1 MNTTFP
7 KDFLWG
13 GATAANQ
20 CEGAYLEDGKLDN
33 SSDHLTAGSHT
44 VGRRFKYEITND
56 EYFPSHTGI
65 DHYHRY
71 KEDIA
76 LFAEMGFKVYRLSM
90 NWARIFPHGDDEV
103 PNQKGLDHYRDVF
116 ETCKHYGIEPL
127 VTLSH
132 YETPFELT
140 RKYNGWA
147 DRRLIEYF
155 NRYSE
160 TVMREYKGLVKYWLT
175 FNEINILQMVPNGS
189 LMGAGILPE
198 GDTLFSL
205 EKESD
210 EHRNLRYQ
218 GLHHQFVASALTV
231 KKAHEIDPNI
241 MVGCMIAGNVSYPYT
256 PNPADVLKTQE
267 VMQMANFFCG
277 DVMVRGAYPGFAKRF
292 IKENYI
298 QIIMEAGDDVIL
310 KEGKVDMY
318 TFSFYATGTQTTDP
332 ELLKGL
338 AGNMFFGVPNP
349 YIKASDWGWGID
361 PTGLRYYLNMVYDR
375 YQVPLMIV
383 ENGLGAVDTLEKD
396 KTIHDPYRISYLREH
411 IKAMSEALQDGV
423 DLRAYTVWGC
433 IDLVSAGTGE
443 MKKRYGF
450 IYVDRDDAGHGSL
463 DRYRKDSFYWYKK
476 VIASDGVDLD

>member
-1 MNTTFP
+1 MNIKFP
-7 KDFLWG
+7 KEFLWG

-20 CEGAYLEDGKLDN
+20 CEGAYLEDGKRDN

-44 VGRRFKYEITND
+44 VGRRFKYEITSD
-56 EYFPSHTGI
+56 EYFPSHTAI

-90 NWARIFPHGDDEV
+90 NWARIFPHGEDEV

-116 ETCKHYGIEPL
+116 ETCKKYGIEPL

-147 DRRLIEYF
+147 DRRVIEYF

-198 GDTLFSL
+198 GDSLFSL
-205 EKESD
+205 AKETE

-292 IKENYI
+292 IKENNI
-298 QIIMEAGDDVIL
+298 QINMEAGDEAIL

-318 TFSFYATGTQTTDP
+318 TFSYYASGTQTTDP

-383 ENGLGAVDTLEKD
+383 ENGLGAVDTLETD

-450 IYVDRDDAGHGSL
+450 IYVDRDDAGNGSL
-463 DRYRKDSFYWYKK
+463 ERYRKDSFYWYKK
-476 VIASDGVDLD
+476 VIASDGIDLD